1 MGKYVPPYLNKNLKK
16 CKDELAKAENK
27 ENKAKAK
34 YEEAQEYTKL
44 CKERLTNATK

>member
-1 MGKYVPPYLNKNLKK
+1 MGQYLPPYANKHLNK
-16 CKDELAKAENK
+16 CKSELAKAENK

-44 CKERLTNATK
+44 CRERLTNATK